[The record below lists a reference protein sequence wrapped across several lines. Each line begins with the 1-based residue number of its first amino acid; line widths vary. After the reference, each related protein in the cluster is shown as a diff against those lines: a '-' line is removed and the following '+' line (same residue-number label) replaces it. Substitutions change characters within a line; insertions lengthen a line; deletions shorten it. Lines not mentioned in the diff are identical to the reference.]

1 MNSNMIGLINMRED
15 RPLKEINDTRP
26 LATLPIGGK
35 YRLIDFTLSN
45 MVNAGIENV
54 GLMLSS
60 QLRSVLD
67 HIRSGKEWGL
77 AHKGDGLFYLPEE
90 RVDIENPVEGDIA
103 AYYRNLIFIRRANK
117 RYALLSGCDMVQNID
132 YDEVLHFHRR
142 HNADVTLIY
151 QKQQYDFN
159 REGYVLTIDTDCT
172 DRVRAIDSKMEVKAG
187 DNLYQRGIIIDC
199 DVLQDCIRRAYSK
212 GYSHLITDVF
222 QRNVDRLRIF
232 GYNYQG
238 YAKRIDSLQSYFE
251 VNMDLRDSRIWHELL
266 LKDLDHRIY
275 TKIKDEAPA
284 KYMEESH
291 VSNSLVANGCIIEG
305 RVENSIL
312 FRRVRVG
319 KNAVI
324 RNSIIMQ
331 HSVIGDDAQLDYV
344 VCDKNS
350 VIQPEAVLQRT
361 ADDLLCIGK
370 CSVR

>member
-15 RPLKEINDTRP
+15 HPLQEINDKRP
-26 LATLPIGGK
+26 LSTLPIGGK

-54 GLMLSS
+54 GLLLSS
-60 QLRSVLD
+60 QSRSVLD

-90 RVDIENPVEGDIA
+90 RADIEHPVEGDIA
-103 AYYRNLIFIRRANK
+103 AYYKNLIFVNRANK

-132 YDEVLHFHRR
+132 YDEVLHFHRH

-151 QKQQYDFN
+151 QQQKYDFD
-159 REGYVLTIDTDCT
+159 REGYI
-172 DRVRAIDSKMEVKAG
+172 
-187 DNLYQRGIIIDC
+187 LYQRGILIDC
-199 DVLQDCIRRAYSK
+199 DVFQHCIRRAYAQ
-212 GYSHLITDVF
+212 GYTHFITDVL

-238 YAKRIDSLQSYFE
+238 YAKRIDSVHSYFQ

-266 LKDLDHRIY
+266 LKDKDHRIY

-291 VSNSLVANGCIIEG
+291 VTNSLVANGCIIEG

-312 FRRVRVG
+312 FRRVKVG

-331 HSVIGDDAQLDYV
+331 HSVVGDDAQLDYV
-344 VCDKNS
+344 VCDKNTI
-350 VIQPEAVLQRT
+350 IQPEAVLSGSH
-361 ADDLLCIGK
+361 DNPLCIGK
-370 CSVR
+370 RSVR